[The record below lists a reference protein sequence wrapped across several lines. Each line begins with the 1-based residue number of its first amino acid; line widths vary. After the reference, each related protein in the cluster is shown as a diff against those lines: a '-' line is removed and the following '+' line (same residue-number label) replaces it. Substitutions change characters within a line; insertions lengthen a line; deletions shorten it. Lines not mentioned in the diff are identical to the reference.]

1 MDDIRNSFSRF
12 KKDLKHRL
20 KERKRKPDRTGTDA
34 VGERDESSGSLLRPE
49 PHIAASGH
57 DEEGSRT
64 SSDGRQVRSRDR
76 SPQPEPMPA
85 GEGSDDLQRREADVD
100 EKEVSESVSCLDPD
114 IEVAAGSGPSQE
126 VEQVY
131 PSTYTPS
138 IPGQPDGMKIF
149 SPQPLCL
156 IVPSDNAD
164 IFAIP
169 GVPGDLRPNESAG
182 PSAAANDSEKKS
194 NWKSTA
200 SAMAKL
206 LLRGVSD
213 SADAFSPLKSVAGGL
228 YFILENCEVRSSL
241 CIRCHSSYRYPRERR
256 ETSK

>member
-1 MDDIRNSFSRF
+1 MDRVRNSFSRF
-12 KKDLKHRL
+12 KKDLKHRF
-20 KERKRKPDRTGTDA
+20 KERKRKPDRAGTDA
-34 VGERDESSGSLLRPE
+34 AGERDESSGSLLRPG

-57 DEEGSRT
+57 DGEGSRT
-64 SSDGRQVRSRDR
+64 SSDEQQIRSRDR

-85 GEGSDDLQRREADVD
+85 GEGSNDLQEREADVD
-100 EKEVSESVSCLDPD
+100 EKEVSESASRLDPD
-114 IEVAAGSGPSQE
+114 IEVAAGSEPSQE

-131 PSTYTPS
+131 SSTSTPS

-149 SPQPLCL
+149 SPQLLCL
-156 IVPSDNAD
+156 IVPSDDSD

-169 GVPGDLRPNESAG
+169 DVPGDLRPNESAE
-182 PSAAANDSEKKS
+182 PTAAADDSEKS

-213 SADAFSPLKSVAGGL
+213 SADAFGPLKSVAGGL
-228 YFILENCEVRSSL
+228 CSILENCEVRSSL
-241 CIRCHSSYRYPRERR
+241 WMHCNSSYKYPRERR